1 MSGLFDGFPNAEQ
14 VAALAFLRNGPVDSP
29 GLAISAASSPAPKA
43 GAFSYRIDGKIYAKA
58 AQATIALTTG
68 GSVAAGAT
76 GAYFLSLDAAGDL
89 AVTLATADSNGAIAV
104 PTPAAGYAFFGA
116 VKVANGSGAAFT
128 AGTTA
133 LDATG
138 ITATYFN
145 LAGIVPGE
153 TL

>member
-1 MSGLFDGFPNAEQ
+1 MSLIDGFPNAEQ
-14 VAALAFLRNGPVDSP
+14 VATLEYLRNGPVDSP

-43 GAFSYRIDGKIYAKA
+43 GAFSYRIAGRIYAKA

-68 GSVAAGAT
+68 GSVAAGGQ

-89 AVTLATADSNGAIAV
+89 AVTLVTADSDGDITV
-104 PTPAAGYAFFGA
+104 PTPAAGYAAFGA
-116 VKVANGSGAAFT
+116 VKVANGSGAAFV

-133 LDATG
+133 LDAAG
-138 ITATYFN
+138 ITATYVN